1 MSICR
6 TIRDMYRIS
15 YWKYL
20 NYFLF
25 IFSFGEISPAPFPAI
40 RIRFKCL
47 FRSPFPAAGQDF
59 APLRNG
65 HFLPG
70 QQGKATRHPQV
81 ERPQRIGQ
89 ARRTHQQDVRFI
101 SEFVFTTFCETGN
114 YFYFLQANR
123 ENEHVWYFRSEYRKN
138 FNVTRGD
145 RVQPAWI
152 NNFEKVTIDGG
163 DSRQ

>member
-1 MSICR
+1 MKYKEKEYVPKKLKMSICR
-6 TIRDMYRIS
+6 TILDMYRIS

-101 SEFVFTTFCETGN
+101 SEFVFTTFFAKREIISIFFKQTGKMST
-114 YFYFLQANR
+114 FGISDLSTAR
-123 ENEHVWYFRSEYRKN
+123 TSM
-138 FNVTRGD
+138 
-145 RVQPAWI
+145 
-152 NNFEKVTIDGG
+152 
-163 DSRQ
+163 

>member
-1 MSICR
+1 MKYKEKEYVPKKLKMSICR
-6 TIRDMYRIS
+6 TILDMYRIS

-40 RIRFKCL
+40 RSRFKCL

-101 SEFVFTTFCETGN
+101 SQFVFTTFCETGN
-114 YFYFLQANR
+114 LIISIFFKQTGKMSTFGISDLSTAR
-123 ENEHVWYFRSEYRKN
+123 TSM
-138 FNVTRGD
+138 
-145 RVQPAWI
+145 
-152 NNFEKVTIDGG
+152 
-163 DSRQ
+163 